1 MEAILAIDS
10 KNGLA
15 KNGTIPWKS
24 KKDMTFFKNKTINK
38 IVVMGRKT
46 FESLPGPLKNRLNVV
61 LTNPRYSE
69 NNILYTNDVDSLLK
83 ENVIFI
89 GGKTIYEQFIPLCE
103 TVWVTRFKKDYDC
116 DLFFDYDFSKF
127 SSIVHEDDDELTITE
142 YKRVKKFANFY

>member
-61 LTNPRYSE
+61 LSNPRYSE
-69 NNILYTNDVDSLLK
+69 NNILYTNDVDALLK

-89 GGKTIYEQFIPLCE
+89 GGKSIYEQFIPLCE

-127 SSIVHEDDDELTITE
+127 SSIVHEDDEELTITE
-142 YKRVKKFANFY
+142 YKKV

>member
-24 KKDMTFFKNKTINK
+24 KKDMTFFKSKTNNK

-46 FESLPGPLKNRLNVV
+46 FESLPGPLKNRLNVI
-61 LTNPRYSE
+61 LSTPRYSE
-69 NNILYTNDVDSLLK
+69 NNIFYTNDVDTLLK

-89 GGKTIYEQFIPLCE
+89 GGKSIYEQFIPLCE

-116 DLFFDYDFSKF
+116 DLFFDYDFSNF
-127 SSIVHEDDDELTITE
+127 SSIVHEDDEELTITE
-142 YKRVKKFANFY
+142 YKKVS

>member
-61 LTNPRYSE
+61 LSNPRYSE
-69 NNILYTNDVDSLLK
+69 NNILYTNDVDALLK

-89 GGKTIYEQFIPLCE
+89 GGKSIYEQFIPLCE

-116 DLFFDYDFSKF
+116 DLFFDYNFSKF
-127 SSIVHEDDDELTITE
+127 SSIVHEDDEELTITE
-142 YKRVKKFANFY
+142 YKKV

>member
-1 MEAILAIDS
+1 MAIDS

-46 FESLPGPLKNRLNVV
+46 FESLGPLKNRLNVV
-61 LTNPRYSE
+61 LSTPRYSE
-69 NNILYTNDVDSLLK
+69 NIFYTNDIDTLLK

-89 GGKTIYEQFIPLCE
+89 GGKSIYEQFIPLCE

-127 SSIVHEDDDELTITE
+127 SSIVHEDDEELTITE
-142 YKRVKKFANFY
+142 YKKVY

>member
-61 LTNPRYSE
+61 LSTPRYSE
-69 NNILYTNDVDSLLK
+69 NNIFYTNDVDTLLK
-83 ENVIFI
+83 EKVIFI
-89 GGKTIYEQFIPLCE
+89 GGKSIYEQFIPLCE

-127 SSIVHEDDDELTITE
+127 SSFVHEDDEELTITE
-142 YKRVKKFANFY
+142 YKKVS